1 MAENEVYDL
10 AVVGGGPAGLAT
22 AMYAGMRGLEVVVFE
37 AQDFGGQLINLY
49 PSKPVTNFPA
59 QSELESRE
67 LAAKLSAQ
75 ARDFGAELAEWEA
88 VLHVWRREDVFVL
101 DTERRVVEGRALVLA
116 LGLGRFM
123 PRRLGLAAED
133 IYLGRGLTYRLPPVE
148 EIDARHVVVVGGGDT
163 AVDTALA
170 LQRLAQV
177 TLVVRRGEMRA
188 HRHSVDQL
196 EHSDV
201 AVLTNAEVVELR
213 GAGRL
218 ESALVSRE
226 DSDSVELAADLL
238 LVSIGQVPDVRGVAS
253 WEVGVEG
260 PRVQVD
266 TSMSTG
272 RPGVYAVGDFADY
285 EGKVKMI
292 ATAVAEGSTAAAS
305 VERFLMGGGLTRAA

>member
-1 MAENEVYDL
+1 MSENEVYDL

-22 AMYAGMRGLEVVVFE
+22 AMYAGMRGLGVVVFE

-67 LAAKLSAQ
+67 LAAKLAAQ

-88 VLHVWRREDVFVL
+88 VLHVARREDVFRL
-101 DTERRVVEGRALVLA
+101 NTERRALDAGAVVLA

-123 PRRLGLAAED
+123 PRRLGLASED
-133 IYLGRGLTYRLPPVE
+133 VYLGRGLTYRLPPIE
-148 EIDARHVVVVGGGDT
+148 QIDAREVVVVGGGDT

-170 LQRLAQV
+170 LQRVAHV
-177 TLVVRRGEMRA
+177 TLVVRRGELRA

-196 EHSDV
+196 EASEV
-201 AVLTNAEVVELR
+201 TLLTNAEVVELR
-213 GAGRL
+213 GGDRL
-218 ESALVSRE
+218 EAVVVARE
-226 DSDSVELAADLL
+226 DEEGKEIPTDLL
-238 LVSIGQVPDVRGVAS
+238 LVSIGQVPDVRGVAA
-253 WEVGVEG
+253 WEVGIEG

-266 TSMSTG
+266 TSMATG
-272 RPGVYAVGDFADY
+272 TPGVWAVGDFADY

-292 ATAVAEGSTAAAS
+292 ATAVAEGSTAAAG
-305 VERFLMGGGLTRAA
+305 VERFLMGGGLSRAA